1 MQVTRRLLSYTGLAV
16 LALVVTATAA
26 DAQGARATGSVRDT
40 TGKAVKGATIRAVNP
55 DAIPSEVTSVANT
68 DGRWAMIGLRSG
80 AGWTF
85 IAEAP
90 GYFSVK
96 TEAVARVANSAP
108 LNFVLARDPGPVP
121 GALTPNIE
129 GQIDAANALRDQG
142 RHEQAIAA
150 YQDIRSRNP
159 KLTHVNFVIAE
170 MYLGRAAQEAEPA
183 PRRALVDLAIAS
195 YDEVLKVDGSNERAR
210 AARAAIL
217 ASR

>member
-1 MQVTRRLLSYTGLAV
+1 MTRRLLSFAGPAM
-16 LALVVTATAA
+16 LALVVASTPAL
-26 DAQGARATGSVRDT
+26 AQGARATGTVRDT
-40 TGKAVKGATIRAVNP
+40 GGKPIKGATIRAVNP
-55 DAIPSEVTSVANT
+55 DAIPSEITSVANT

-90 GYFSVK
+90 GYFTVK
-96 TEAVARVANSAP
+96 ADAVARVANSAP

-142 RHEQAIAA
+142 RHDQAIAA
-150 YQDIRSRNP
+150 YQDIRTRNP

-170 MYLGRAAQEAEPA
+170 IYLGRAAQETELA

-195 YDEVLKVDGSNERAR
+195 YDEVLKVDASNERAK
-210 AARAAIL
+210 AARAAVL
-217 ASR
+217 AAR